1 MNKLE
6 LMTRSKFHKHKNKM
20 VLFLNFADL
29 GINDAYEVIDYSSGI
44 IERMPLNSVYTLTD
58 ITNSNFDQKLINALT
73 GFTLKNKPYV
83 VAGAVVGAD
92 GLKKFI
98 FNTILKLSGR
108 SNMKTFNNEEDAI
121 EWLVSQS

>member
-6 LMTRSKFHKHKNKM
+6 LMTRSKFHKHQNKM

-29 GINDAYEVIDYSSGI
+29 DINDAYEVIDYSSGI
-44 IERMPLNSVYTLTD
+44 IARMPLNSVYTLTD
-58 ITNSNFDQKLINALT
+58 ISNSNFDQKLINALT
-73 GFTLKNKPYV
+73 GFTQKNKPHV

-98 FNTILKLSGR
+98 FSTVLKLSGR
-108 SNMKTFNNEEDAI
+108 SNMKTFNSKGDAI
-121 EWLVSQS
+121 EWLVCQS